1 MENGGRIFL
10 PSHPSN
16 TAAPIV
22 EDLVWRQHHVAAP
35 MVLESVAPEERPGAL
50 WELYKKLQQ
59 EGWACD
65 ANKYSTDFR
74 VSLKKSHG
82 KTAADL
88 ERVILNLPSQLTSS
102 FNLGSAD
109 FYPSTSG
116 KDKAA
121 QYLMSKF
128 GFSKEESISMG
139 DDDNDLA
146 LASVVGHTYIPGFT
160 AASVRKAVEGNPLAF
175 TVASH
180 GAFLGTHEVLEM
192 IQELPVGSRRPWIV
206 GSIFVLSLLLLARSR
221 RRAASTW
228 DGSRFW
234 HDFPKRR
241 WFQSDAPW
249 RNKRWEAC
257 HGLFLKQKEKIHKYY
272 KDEITEFWTKNT
284 QRNKTTTPTFFCWNL
299 NTQTFS
305 NSWHL
310 FCTLFFKVG
319 TIKKK
324 IGKQVQENPF
334 CFERT
339 KNPDKD
345 RGLAQHDH
353 PRPKP
358 QLPRFGPRAN
368 AWMERLSWLGGF
380 KNQRL
385 NWRGLAASSGHTW
398 WHLRKNGWFTW
409 NA

>member
-1 MENGGRIFL
+1 VQALIGERLSTLAMSPKLIFSDIDGTLVHIADDKLQRYGTLSEDGRVFHLAEDSTGPVAVRPLPVSSTGTVAFISEKTLKLVAELRKKGHIFVLISGARSSTFMERLPYLPAADAYVMENGGRIFL

-35 MVLESVAPEERPGAL
+35 IVLESVAPQERPGAL

-88 ERVILNLPSQLTSS
+88 EKVILNLPSQLTSS

-221 RRAASTW
+221 RRAAST
-228 DGSRFW
+228 
-234 HDFPKRR
+234 
-241 WFQSDAPW
+241 
-249 RNKRWEAC
+249 
-257 HGLFLKQKEKIHKYY
+257 
-272 KDEITEFWTKNT
+272 
-284 QRNKTTTPTFFCWNL
+284 
-299 NTQTFS
+299 
-305 NSWHL
+305 
-310 FCTLFFKVG
+310 
-319 TIKKK
+319 
-324 IGKQVQENPF
+324 
-334 CFERT
+334 
-339 KNPDKD
+339 
-345 RGLAQHDH
+345 
-353 PRPKP
+353 
-358 QLPRFGPRAN
+358 
-368 AWMERLSWLGGF
+368 
-380 KNQRL
+380 
-385 NWRGLAASSGHTW
+385 
-398 WHLRKNGWFTW
+398 
-409 NA
+409 

>member
-1 MENGGRIFL
+1 MLFLEVMENGGRIFL

-35 MVLESVAPEERPGAL
+35 LVLESVAPEERPGAL

-221 RRAASTW
+221 RRIAAST
-228 DGSRFW
+228 
-234 HDFPKRR
+234 
-241 WFQSDAPW
+241 
-249 RNKRWEAC
+249 
-257 HGLFLKQKEKIHKYY
+257 
-272 KDEITEFWTKNT
+272 
-284 QRNKTTTPTFFCWNL
+284 
-299 NTQTFS
+299 
-305 NSWHL
+305 
-310 FCTLFFKVG
+310 
-319 TIKKK
+319 
-324 IGKQVQENPF
+324 
-334 CFERT
+334 
-339 KNPDKD
+339 
-345 RGLAQHDH
+345 
-353 PRPKP
+353 
-358 QLPRFGPRAN
+358 
-368 AWMERLSWLGGF
+368 
-380 KNQRL
+380 
-385 NWRGLAASSGHTW
+385 
-398 WHLRKNGWFTW
+398 
-409 NA
+409 